1 VHTMPMYARS
11 YRKHAVAEDL
21 AWRGINLP
29 SWPGLG
35 QDGAERISLSVRG
48 FFDHAH

>member
-11 YRKHAVAEDL
+11 YRKHPVAEDL

-29 SWPGLG
+29 SWPGLSG
-35 QDGAERISLSVRG
+35 EQIDYIADSIATFCSKP
-48 FFDHAH
+48 A